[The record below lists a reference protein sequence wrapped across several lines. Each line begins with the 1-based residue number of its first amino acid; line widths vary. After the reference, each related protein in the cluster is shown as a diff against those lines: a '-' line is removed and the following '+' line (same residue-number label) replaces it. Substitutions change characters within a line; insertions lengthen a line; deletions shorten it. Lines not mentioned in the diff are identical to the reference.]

1 MNIPTKAS
9 SNWLSG
15 FREKHYKLRKPFG
28 QHCGVKTALVMNT
41 SIVIELWLW

>member
-28 QHCGVKTALVMNT
+28 QLCVSCSANKEATEPNVPLN
-41 SIVIELWLW
+41 